1 MPRPYKKVKPEGDPH
16 KRAGATGVAHGE
28 CTGVFAHRRCAPA
41 VFDAAPNKKSPP
53 RDHEM
58 IAERG
63 AGAQPLPGSKGSALG
78 PRRAAGGP
86 VYYSTFSFPSA
97 QCLRQRLT

>member
-63 AGAQPLPGSKGSALG
+63 PGAQPLAGCRGSVPGGVRGRTLHVSPIILVSIAS
-78 PRRAAGGP
+78 PWAYR
-86 VYYSTFSFPSA
+86 
-97 QCLRQRLT
+97 